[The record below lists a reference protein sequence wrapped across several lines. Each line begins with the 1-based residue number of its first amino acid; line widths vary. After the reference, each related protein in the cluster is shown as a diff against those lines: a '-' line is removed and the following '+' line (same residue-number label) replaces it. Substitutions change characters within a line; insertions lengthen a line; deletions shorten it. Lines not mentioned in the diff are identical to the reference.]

1 MRKTIGLVLLLSFFA
16 YRAFSAGTHDHEA
29 REVKSNEHEKHEKH
43 IEAQHNEKIEKE
55 TDDHAHEKNEK
66 PDAHEK
72 HEKNEKD
79 EEHDEH
85 EESGKKVGVGYGVE
99 EQSETLGFKLSAKA
113 LQHFNIKI
121 SPVGDVSKFIVPKS
135 SIVQFKDEIGLFIV
149 TNKYIRRITGTIETK
164 TAGQI
169 LFKSNQIK
177 SSDQYVTEGA
187 DFLRIV
193 EISLEG
199 EGIQGHSH

>member
-1 MRKTIGLVLLLSFFA
+1 MRQIIGSVLLLSFFT
-16 YRAFSAGTHDHEA
+16 YGAFSADPHDHDIA
-29 REVKSNEHEKHEKH
+29 DRKTDSKITNEHKDT
-43 IEAQHNEKIEKE
+43 EKIEKG

-79 EEHDEH
+79 NDHDEH

-121 SPVGDVSKFIVPKS
+121 SPVGDVSTFFVSKS

-149 TNKYIRRITGTIETK
+149 TNKYIKRITGTIETK
-164 TAGQI
+164 TGGQI

-177 SSDQYVTEGA
+177 NSDQYVMEGA

>member
-1 MRKTIGLVLLLSFFA
+1 MRKAIGSVLLLSFFTFNV
-16 YRAFSAGTHDHEA
+16 FSSGPHEHEA
-29 REVKSNEHEKHEKH
+29 KEVEFKQQGKHEKH
-43 IEAQHNEKIEKE
+43 KEAQDNEKSEKE

-66 PDAHEK
+66 PGLHV
-72 HEKNEKD
+72 KNEKD
-79 EEHDEH
+79 EDHGDHGDH

-121 SPVGDVSKFIVPKS
+121 SPVGDVSNFLVPKT

-149 TNKYIRRITGTIETK
+149 TNKYIKRITGTIETK
-164 TAGQI
+164 TGGQI

-177 SSDQYVTEGA
+177 GSDQYVTEGA